1 LFRLLKL
8 NRVLENDQYS
18 VVQLNC
24 MDFPEES
31 DMAGI
36 CPKSAALAAVRP
48 GCIGDGLVDFTR
60 FGQLMCGC
68 DDKEQLV
75 NRFREYLVS
84 GMCHLCQVYY
94 IEKKIQEQEGE
105 YLIGRMFAK
114 LSRLF
119 PNIFYGPKSRTC
131 LSLGISKDIYISVC
145 DAVDASFKKN
155 SPKPSLTM
163 KTLRAFV
170 KQIAEQISE
179 LPDVKCEIPNVTN
192 AQFDA
197 CIEMMSEVGLVKQ
210 VGNSVLQLRV
220 VLDDERNELNRYSLG
235 HLT

>member
-1 LFRLLKL
+1 MVMVTPLL
-8 NRVLENDQYS
+8 
-18 VVQLNC
+18 
-24 MDFPEES
+24 
-31 DMAGI
+31 
-36 CPKSAALAAVRP
+36 
-48 GCIGDGLVDFTR
+48 
-60 FGQLMCGC
+60 
-68 DDKEQLV
+68 
-75 NRFREYLVS
+75 
-84 GMCHLCQVYY
+84 QVYY
-94 IEKKIQEQEGE
+94 IEKKIEEQEGE

-163 KTLRAFV
+163 KTLRTSV
-170 KQIAEQISE
+170 KQIAETISE

-210 VGNSVLQLRV
+210 VGNSILQLRV
-220 VLDDERNELNRYSLG
+220 VLDDERNEFNRYSLG